1 MRTNVC
7 KFDSIRLSKSVRKR
21 KIMLTLKQVRTIQ
34 FFMNNLK
41 NYCEYNKIE
50 FPFKSI
56 VFKHNDELI
65 TADWI
70 DNSFEVDDNSVIN
83 IRTNYLSTYS
93 DGLFSQD
100 RLVNLLNDRNKLMKL
115 IYQITNEFQEL
126 PDYYWV
132 SDVHFMKSDIS
143 LDNFLFSPEDRFT
156 LVSF

>member
-1 MRTNVC
+1 MI
-7 KFDSIRLSKSVRKR
+7 KIDAERKM
-21 KIMLTLKQVRTIQ
+21 MLTLKQVRTVQ

-41 NYCEYNKIE
+41 DYCEHNKIE
-50 FPFKSI
+50 FPFKKL
-56 VFKHNDELI
+56 VFMHNDELI
-65 TADWI
+65 TANWI
-70 DNSFEVDDNSVIN
+70 DDDFDVDGNSVIN

-93 DGLFSQD
+93 DELFSRD
-100 RLVNLLNDRNKLMKL
+100 RLIQLLNDRNKLMNL

-126 PDYYWV
+126 PNYYWV